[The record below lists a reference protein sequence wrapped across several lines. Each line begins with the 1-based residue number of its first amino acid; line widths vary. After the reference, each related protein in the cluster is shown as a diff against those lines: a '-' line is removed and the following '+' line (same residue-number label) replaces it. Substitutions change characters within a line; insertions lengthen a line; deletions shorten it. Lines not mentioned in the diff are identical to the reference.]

1 VVYLF
6 VVFFQAI
13 VLDKVVEAL
22 DRFAL
27 NQDRFALNQDDKITR
42 LATTVDRFAL
52 NQDDKIT
59 RLATTVEDALSIQKT
74 IAFSKMTNE
83 HLQSMMEGQYVD
95 YGSGTLSE
103 SMPDGFSH
111 YAHFQWSDKKED
123 NQEQRTNYMR
133 HIREQFVISEDLA
146 FEDVKGYAELL
157 DNWVSNVDV
166 RGTTDVILLKKA
178 DARIGAERNQMH
190 CLFEW
195 KKPQALVDNTR
206 DCRRQVQAK
215 FLSAAL
221 LSHSI
226 PVVGVLSDLQ
236 DFWQLF
242 WLSSDRHVRSFK
254 CESGT
259 EAKFALERLFRDGVD
274 LLNRV
279 AFDDLQESKKQRALS
294 VATAPSSSTGKDA
307 VPVDAM
313 QVCKFLEGRGEF
325 VDTRLAQLD
334 GTFHND
340 MSIMREVT
348 QILTQH
354 RTFVY

>member
-1 VVYLF
+1 
-6 VVFFQAI
+6 
-13 VLDKVVEAL
+13 
-22 DRFAL
+22 
-27 NQDRFALNQDDKITR
+27 
-42 LATTVDRFAL
+42 
-52 NQDDKIT
+52 
-59 RLATTVEDALSIQKT
+59 
-74 IAFSKMTNE
+74 
-83 HLQSMMEGQYVD
+83 
-95 YGSGTLSE
+95 
-103 SMPDGFSH
+103 
-111 YAHFQWSDKKED
+111 
-123 NQEQRTNYMR
+123 
-133 HIREQFVISEDLA
+133 
-146 FEDVKGYAELL
+146 
-157 DNWVSNVDV
+157 
-166 RGTTDVILLKKA
+166 
-178 DARIGAERNQMH
+178 
-190 CLFEW
+190 
-195 KKPQALVDNTR
+195 VDNTR

-294 VATAPSSSTGKDA
+294 VVHEDYSGGGDSGGEPDGDGGSGNGSREGGEGFEFGSGDESHAGPTAPSSSTGKDA

-348 QILTQH
+348 QTLTQC
-354 RTFVY
+354 RIFVY